1 MCHFNHPHCFDFNK
15 PRYLTLRYY
24 QYNQEFKVSASQNHY
39 EKQSKLENR
48 LSNLQKGITML
59 DNFLGA
65 VCQSLFMS
73 SFLRIQNPSVSS
85 RFLNLRITSWQYFL
99 RISIHE
105 ISRQDTRRCYF
116 KSRQHQ
122 RGKSHPRIHSF
133 ECFSR
138 KVSSSVTHWNLSQIT
153 ILETWT
159 KSTRFSNINIWCLT
173 RSVHPRGRKHP
184 DCQPRRHRADS
195 GSVARNIRQTDGH
208 HGLRGSPSY
217 PGNTNL

>member
-1 MCHFNHPHCFDFNK
+1 
-15 PRYLTLRYY
+15 
-24 QYNQEFKVSASQNHY
+24 
-39 EKQSKLENR
+39 
-48 LSNLQKGITML
+48 ML
-59 DNFLGA
+59 DNFLGS

-85 RFLNLRITSWQYFL
+85 RFRNLRITSWQYFL

-138 KVSSSVTHWNLSQIT
+138 KVSSSLTHWNLSQIT

-159 KSTRFSNINIWCLT
+159 KINKVLQYYFLM
-173 RSVHPRGRKHP
+173 SDQVGSSE
-184 DCQPRRHRADS
+184 RAETSWLPAPPSQGWQWLS
-195 GSVARNIRQTDGH
+195 GSEYSADWRTPRATGEPE
-208 HGLRGSPSY
+208 LSW
-217 PGNTNL
+217 